1 LSLVNPFHLDA
12 LGLLSLSQAFEG
24 RHFGNSKNRQTTGIA
39 DATDGPRPLLIRLYP
54 HYRGRKFVAHC
65 KDSFAPGILRLARRP
80 GNKSFACETPA
91 YVGYGAAG
99 AKRPESFIL
108 RTSSISFA
116 PFLCLVG
123 TIFCEPSVLSVQSA
137 ALGEQVRAITVE
149 ALGRMRKID
158 GSYRVSMHKHSS

>member
-1 LSLVNPFHLDA
+1 LSLVNRFHLDA

-54 HYRGRKFVAHC
+54 HCRRRNSWRIAKILSRQLFCGLRAAPVT
-65 KDSFAPGILRLARRP
+65 SFL
-80 GNKSFACETPA
+80 PA
-91 YVGYGAAG
+91 KHPPTFGYGAAG

-108 RTSSISFA
+108 RTNSISFA

-137 ALGEQVRAITVE
+137 ALASR
-149 ALGRMRKID
+149 
-158 GSYRVSMHKHSS
+158 

>member
-1 LSLVNPFHLDA
+1 
-12 LGLLSLSQAFEG
+12 
-24 RHFGNSKNRQTTGIA
+24 
-39 DATDGPRPLLIRLYP
+39 
-54 HYRGRKFVAHC
+54 VAHC
-65 KDSFAPGILRLARRP
+65 KDSFAPAILRLARRP
-80 GNKSFACETPA
+80 VTSFLPA
-91 YVGYGAAG
+91 KHPPTFGYGAAG

-116 PFLCLVG
+116 SFLCLVG